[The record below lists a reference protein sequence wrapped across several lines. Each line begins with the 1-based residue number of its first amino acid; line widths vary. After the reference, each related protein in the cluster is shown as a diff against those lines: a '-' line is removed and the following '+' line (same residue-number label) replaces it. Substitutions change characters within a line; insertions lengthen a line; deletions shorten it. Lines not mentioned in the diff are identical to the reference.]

1 MGAVRPPV
9 RVAFSRRRSSQM
21 PVNRTARAAV
31 AFAVMGGLLAV
42 PTAALA
48 GSDPDS
54 GPTPEQRATALVA
67 QMTLDEK
74 ISQMHTTGKGAGGIA
89 RLVPGI
95 PRLGIPDLRISNGP
109 AGVGTGSVPDQP
121 SATALPA
128 PVALAATF
136 DTDLAHRYGDV
147 EGTETL
153 DVGHNLLEAPDVNIV
168 RVPQGGRAF
177 ENYGED
183 PFLAGQLAAANIKGI
198 QRPGLMAEVK
208 HYTANDQE
216 TNRKTI
222 NEDIDDRTLHEIHLP
237 AFETA
242 VKQGGVATV
251 MCAYPSI
258 NGSFSCEN
266 RHLIADI
273 LRGQWGF
280 DGFVQSDAS
289 ATHTAVGSAA
299 AGQDLELRDNGPYDQ
314 ELKQAVLDGKVSMQ
328 TLDTMII
335 RRLATEIRFGLFDP

>member
-1 MGAVRPPV
+1 MTVHRVRRGVLAIAISLASVPIGAVAAARPGLAAATPE
-9 RVAFSRRRSSQM
+9 
-21 PVNRTARAAV
+21 ARAA
-31 AFAVMGGLLAV
+31 
-42 PTAALA
+42 
-48 GSDPDS
+48 
-54 GPTPEQRATALVA
+54 ALVA

-74 ISQMHTTGKGAGGIA
+74 ISQTHTTERGAGGIA

-109 AGVGTGSVPDQP
+109 AGVGTGSVPTQP

-136 DTDLAHRYGDV
+136 DPGLAYAYGRV

-183 PFLAGQLAAANIKGI
+183 PYLAGRLAVANIHGI

-208 HYTANDQE
+208 HYAANDQE

-222 NEDIDDRTLHEIHLP
+222 NEVIDDRTLHEIHLP
-237 AFETA
+237 AFEAA
-242 VKQGGVATV
+242 VKRADVATV
-251 MCAYPSI
+251 MCAYPAI
-258 NGSFSCEN
+258 NGQFGCEN
-266 RHLIADI
+266 KHLIADV

-289 ATHTAVGSAA
+289 ATHTAVGSAN
-299 AGQDLELRDNGPYDQ
+299 AGQDLELRDNGPYDE
-314 ELKQAVLDGKVSMQ
+314 ELKQAVL
-328 TLDTMII
+328 
-335 RRLATEIRFGLFDP
+335 A

>member
-1 MGAVRPPV
+1 M
-9 RVAFSRRRSSQM
+9 RVT
-21 PVNRTARAAV
+21 RTTAAAV
-31 AFAVMGGLLAV
+31 GIAVVGALLAV
-42 PTAALA
+42 PTIASARTDA
-48 GSDPDS
+48 DPP
-54 GPTPEQRATALVA
+54 PTPEQQAAALVA

-136 DTDLAHRYGDV
+136 DTDLAHSYGLV

-168 RVPQGGRAF
+168 LVPQGGRAF

-183 PFLAGQLAAANIKGI
+183 PYLAGQLAVANITGI

-208 HYTANDQE
+208 HYAANDQE
-216 TNRKTI
+216 TNRKTV
-222 NEDIDDRTLHEIHLP
+222 NEIIDDRTLHEIHLP
-237 AFETA
+237 AFEDA
-242 VKQGGVATV
+242 VKQADVATV
-251 MCAYPSI
+251 M
-258 NGSFSCEN
+258 
-266 RHLIADI
+266 
-273 LRGQWGF
+273 
-280 DGFVQSDAS
+280 
-289 ATHTAVGSAA
+289 
-299 AGQDLELRDNGPYDQ
+299 
-314 ELKQAVLDGKVSMQ
+314 
-328 TLDTMII
+328 
-335 RRLATEIRFGLFDP
+335 